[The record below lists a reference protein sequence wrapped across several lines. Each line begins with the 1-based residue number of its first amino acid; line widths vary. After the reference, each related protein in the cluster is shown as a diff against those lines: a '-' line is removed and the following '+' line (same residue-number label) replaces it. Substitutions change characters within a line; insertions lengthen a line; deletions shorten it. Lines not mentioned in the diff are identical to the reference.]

1 MQVQTTSPV
10 FSIDTAQGQ
19 SHAQAQIRW
28 PAGERRERA
37 LIWRGLEVSAAQL
50 LLDVEFLHGGGHLG
64 HLGEI
69 LKAPLTLWSL
79 GERPEVRELHPGDA
93 ATTVTDADDDV
104 LVVLTDGD
112 LDRVRFHRVRV
123 GMYLLVSVDDGLDR
137 VSEQFADDVLEV
149 TQNVGE
155 GRVEVALNL
164 DLGDL
169 NARTVG
175 RSS

>member
-1 MQVQTTSPV
+1 
-10 FSIDTAQGQ
+10 
-19 SHAQAQIRW
+19 
-28 PAGERRERA
+28 
-37 LIWRGLEVSAAQL
+37 
-50 LLDVEFLHGGGHLG
+50 
-64 HLGEI
+64 
-69 LKAPLTLWSL
+69 LWSL

-104 LVVLTDGD
+104 LVVLADGD
-112 LDRVRFHRVRV
+112 LDRVRFHRVGV
-123 GMYLLVSVDDGLDR
+123 SMYLLMSVDDCLDR

-155 GRVEVALNL
+155 GRVKVALNL
-164 DLGDL
+164 DFRDL